1 MNLSGIRSLDDIEVD
16 GKTVFVRVDF
26 NVPLDGKTITDDARI
41 RAAVPTIQAL
51 REQGAVV
58 VLGSH
63 LGRPDGVADERFSL
77 EPVASR
83 LAELLETEIL
93 FTDDCVGDGVRKVV
107 RDANAGDVI
116 LLQNLRF
123 HKAETKNDPLFAK
136 ELASLAEV
144 YVNDAFGTSHRKH
157 ASTYAMVEH
166 FADEN
171 VAMGLLVRRELEF
184 LTPLLYQAA
193 RPYVAIMGGSK
204 VSDKIKVIENLLGR
218 VDHLLIGGA
227 MAYTFLAAQDIG
239 IGKSLVEL
247 DKINLAKSLL
257 SRAEKSNTKIILPLD
272 HGVSPDFSS
281 DDRRDTTGPHIPDDM
296 IALDIGP
303 ETIEAFK
310 EVIVKAKTVI
320 WNGPVGLFERDAF
333 SEGTFAIA
341 NAVADNKNALTVI
354 GGGDS
359 AAAILAAGRA
369 ADVSHVSTGGGASL
383 EYLEGADLP
392 GIAAL
397 RAGYRFR

>member
-310 EVIVKAKTVI
+310 EVIAKAKTVI